1 MHQPQ
6 HACNLC
12 KPILPTWL
20 SLSRSHR
27 LQVLRQHLKLRVA
40 QHRQMPRQQ
49 GQRGALHRLLHA
61 QAAQLLGKQLKRL
74 NECHSIY
81 FIHCKTP
88 FREPSIT
95 MARIPNQYPA
105 IDLTD
110 ACIDQ
115 PKVAAAMALMRA
127 DAASSAL
134 ALAEHDSAVR
144 AVAQRLGYQLD
155 TTDPDLIQR
164 DIAANMRRS
173 VEACLEL
180 GKGLCV
186 LKTACGH
193 GNFIARLD
201 VLQMS
206 PDLAQRLMQA
216 AAKFSNTAS
225 TRLLNAVNSQTKL
238 LELLCLD
245 DEQIEEF
252 ELSGQSGALKL
263 DDIASMSVKELRAKL
278 REERLERAA
287 EAKLLEQKNRRID
300 ALERKAI
307 AIECL
312 VPDERLT
319 HLMREAAAIAR
330 DAEGAVL
337 GGLRQALLA
346 LNQHQPERGAR
357 REVYMAG
364 LVGQVQARLSDLREE
379 FNLPDVSKAADQKLL
394 AEMDQWW
401 KDSEPA

>member
-1 MHQPQ
+1 
-6 HACNLC
+6 
-12 KPILPTWL
+12 
-20 SLSRSHR
+20 
-27 LQVLRQHLKLRVA
+27 
-40 QHRQMPRQQ
+40 
-49 GQRGALHRLLHA
+49 
-61 QAAQLLGKQLKRL
+61 
-74 NECHSIY
+74 
-81 FIHCKTP
+81 
-88 FREPSIT
+88 
-95 MARIPNQYPA
+95 MARNPNQYPV

-127 DAASSAL
+127 DATSSAL

-144 AVAQRLGYQLD
+144 AVAQQVGYQLPAD
-155 TTDPDLIQR
+155 CTDPDLIQR

-173 VEACLEL
+173 VEACLEV
-180 GKGLCV
+180 GRALCV
-186 LKTACGH
+186 LKQACEH
-193 GNFIARLD
+193 GQFMARLE
-201 VLQMS
+201 VLGIEES
-206 PDLAQRLMQA
+206 VARRFMQA
-216 AAKFSNTAS
+216 ASKFSNRAS
-225 TRLLNAVNSQTKL
+225 THVLKAAGNQTKL
-238 LELLCLD
+238 FELLILD
-245 DEQIEEF
+245 DEQIEELS
-252 ELSGQSGALKL
+252 LSGQSGALRL
-263 DDIASMSVKELRAKL
+263 DDIACMSVKELRAKL
-278 REERLERAA
+278 REERLERVA

-312 VPDERLT
+312 APDERLT

-364 LVGQVQARLSDLREE
+364 LVGQVQARLSALREE

>member
-1 MHQPQ
+1 
-6 HACNLC
+6 
-12 KPILPTWL
+12 
-20 SLSRSHR
+20 
-27 LQVLRQHLKLRVA
+27 
-40 QHRQMPRQQ
+40 
-49 GQRGALHRLLHA
+49 
-61 QAAQLLGKQLKRL
+61 
-74 NECHSIY
+74 
-81 FIHCKTP
+81 
-88 FREPSIT
+88 
-95 MARIPNQYPA
+95 MARIPNTSPV

-127 DAASSAL
+127 DAASTAL
-134 ALAEHDSAVR
+134 ALAQHDSAVR
-144 AVAQRLGYQLD
+144 AVAQQVGYLLPAD
-155 TTDPDLIQR
+155 CTDPDLIQR

-173 VEACLEL
+173 VEACLEM

-193 GNFIARLD
+193 GEFVARLD
-201 VLQMS
+201 GLNLDRYV
-206 PDLAQRLMQA
+206 AARFMQA
-216 AAKFSNTAS
+216 ATKFANVPTSAHLKAIGNQS
-225 TRLLNAVNSQTKL
+225 KL
-238 LELLCLD
+238 FELLILD
-245 DEQIEEF
+245 DEQIEE
-252 ELSGQSGALKL
+252 LTLTGQTGELKL
-263 DDIASMSVKELRAKL
+263 DDIASMSVKELRARL
-278 REERLERAA
+278 REERLERVA

-312 VPDERLT
+312 APDERLT

-364 LVGQVQARLSDLREE
+364 LVGQVQARLSALREE